1 MTADELKARV
11 IGLVIRKHA
20 LTEEQVKLADS
31 AADEAL
37 DSYRKRDESVSG
49 TGVAPY
55 NFQESLVY
63 WLERQIMQRVGL

>member
-1 MTADELKARV
+1 MTADELKART

-31 AADEAL
+31 AAEDAL
-37 DSYRKRDESVSG
+37 DGYRKRDESVSG

-55 NFQESLVY
+55 NFDPSLTL
-63 WLERQIMQRVGL
+63 WLEREVVRRLAL